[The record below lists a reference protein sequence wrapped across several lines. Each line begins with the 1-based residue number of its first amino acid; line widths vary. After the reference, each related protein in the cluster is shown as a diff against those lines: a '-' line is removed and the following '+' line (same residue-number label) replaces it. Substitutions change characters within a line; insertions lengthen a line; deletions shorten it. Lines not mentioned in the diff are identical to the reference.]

1 MFNPLEHAN
10 EPWTLYVDESY
21 QDNVMTL
28 GAAAIPA
35 SRIADAVNA
44 WHLLKSQTFD
54 VAVDLEL
61 KSSYGGKER
70 ARQVLDGLGWTHAK
84 RVPAMLEVIGAMP
97 LVILGN
103 TIVDRRSDLDLVDR
117 YHENL
122 QWCIRRFANL
132 LQIDVRS
139 SGVGHR
145 VVIDVPPTPSE
156 LTERSVGPL
165 LRDFVE
171 NHRGHIPFEVYRRM
185 YFDGERFPGTLKRGI
200 ALSKLG
206 FDPELLC
213 SHARTSDMLQVADLV
228 SGTIRA
234 FVCANLNAT
243 STKPHIAENFRRIAP
258 LIRTGAKRGT
268 VGRTIHTFGFDVFDP
283 QRPWDAP
290 RPVDLAVEL
299 AAPVSVTAVA

>member
-1 MFNPLEHAN
+1 MFNPLQHAS
-10 EPWTLYVDESY
+10 EPWVLYIDESY
-21 QDNVMTL
+21 QDNVMTI
-28 GAAAIPA
+28 GAVGLPS
-35 SRIADAVNA
+35 SRVADVVQA
-44 WHLLKSQTFD
+44 WHLLKSETFG

-61 KSSYGGKER
+61 KSSYGGKEP
-70 ARQVLDGLGWTHAK
+70 AREVLDGLGWTHAK
-84 RVPAMLEVIGAMP
+84 RVPAMLDVISAMP
-97 LVILGN
+97 LVVLGN
-103 TIVDRRSDLDLVDR
+103 TIVDRRSDFDIVDR

-132 LQIDVRS
+132 LEIDLRS
-139 SGVGHR
+139 RAVGHR

-156 LTERSVGPL
+156 LTERSVGPM

-171 NHRGHIPFEVYRRM
+171 NHRGRIPFEAYRRM
-185 YFDGERFPGTLKRGI
+185 QFEGEQFPGTLRRGK
-200 ALSKLG
+200 ALSRLG

-234 FVCANLNAT
+234 FVSANLHST
-243 STKPHIAENFRRIAP
+243 STKTYIVENFKRIAP
-258 LIRTGAKRGT
+258 LIRAGVKRGT

-290 RPVDLAVEL
+290 RPVDLAVNL
-299 AAPVSVTAVA
+299 AAVTAATSAA